1 LFKSCEPA
9 IPGAATIA
17 IAIGAPRIVLRHS
30 GFFDADASRENHQDE

>member
-17 IAIGAPRIVLRHS
+17 IAIGTPRIVLRLS
-30 GFFDADASRENHQDE
+30 GFFDADDGGENFQDE